1 MFNLIIVESP
11 AKCSKIEHFLSDQ
24 YPKENF
30 KVVATKGHIMEIK
43 KPGLN
48 IDIDNG
54 FKPVYVYKNNKQ
66 IDIIKNLSKEAKEIY
81 IATDLDYSGSFIG
94 YSVCLLLNLD
104 IKTTKRLIFNSITK
118 TAIIEAFENPTT
130 LILNH
135 VYYEKARQIIDRLIG
150 FKLTAC
156 AYKYL
161 QNKNNSVGRCQ
172 TIALKLVDEK
182 EKEINDF
189 IDSNFNKIQ
198 DFYYKVD
205 GKIYHEREDNVY
217 FTEHEFYSQGE
228 FIGTEEDV
236 EEIEEISYYPHDPFY
251 KMVVQ
256 FVDNLKAENDK
267 LTFETVQQFLNNKD
281 KLKFTLTNTKKIRK
295 SIEPPKPF
303 ITSTIQQTAARL
315 FGYSI
320 ETIMKILQSL
330 YEKGFITYIRTDCPI
345 MSEEFKK
352 TIKEF
357 IKQYFG
363 EEYINLNN
371 NDKIKEHSQN
381 GHEAIRVTENV
392 PTFNDLTNQEENI
405 YNLIEVNTVQSQ
417 MSNYEYEL
425 TTLTI
430 SNNINDVKLTAYQH
444 LTIFEGFKKF
454 GEGDKAQQNMV
465 YQIDKNQ
472 ELKFK
477 DIDFIYSVKP
487 VPKRYNEQKII
498 KQLDKLGIGRPST
511 FATFTKKIKE
521 RDYVETNNINGL
533 KILCTNYKI
542 TNDQTSREI
551 TKTEKLETFFNESNK
566 FQPTTKG
573 VNIMKFTDNCFN
585 QFINYDYTA
594 KMEKQLDKIANGEID
609 YLTVL
614 KDFWN
619 SFNNQLKEFNESI
632 KKNKKKVKEFK
643 HNDQKYL
650 LKSGVYGYYVTVGGK
665 NKSLKGINKE
675 FDEITINDI
684 IEFLENK
691 TTKPQ
696 TQGDKQLNCLSA
708 SRAQGIILGE
718 YKDKT
723 VSLFNGRFGYY
734 FVYDNKNYSLKNFK
748 TDKSTI
754 ENNKE
759 KILKLCIREIQS
771 FIKTLD
777 YQNYE
782 FIVKANFKQKN
793 YYVNV
798 FKTIKDK
805 RQFIKSLRITT
816 KDMKV
821 LNYDINSITSDI
833 IINKL
838 NEDE

>member
-11 AKCSKIEHFLSDQ
+11 AKCSKIEHFLSAQ
-24 YPKENF
+24 YPNENF
-30 KVVATKGHIMEIK
+30 KVIATKGHIMEIK
-43 KPGLN
+43 NPGLN
-48 IDIDNG
+48 IDIDNN

-66 IDIIKNLSKEAKEIY
+66 IDIIKNLSKQAKEIY

-130 LILNH
+130 LNLNH

-189 IDSNFNKIQ
+189 IANEFEKS
-198 DFYYKVD
+198 
-205 GKIYHEREDNVY
+205 DNI
-217 FTEHEFYSQGE
+217 FKPKNS
-228 FIGTEEDV
+228 
-236 EEIEEISYYPHDPFY
+236 FY

-267 LTFETVQQFLNNKD
+267 LNFETVRQFLNNKD
-281 KLKFTLTNTKKIRK
+281 KLRFTLTNAKKIRK

-345 MSEEFKK
+345 ISEEFKK
-352 TIKEF
+352 IIKGF
-357 IKQYFG
+357 IKQEFG
-363 EEYINLNN
+363 EEYVNLNN
-371 NDKIKEHSQN
+371 NDKIIEHSQN

-392 PTFNDLTNQEENI
+392 PKFNNLTNQEENI
-405 YNLIEVNTVQSQ
+405 YHLIEVNTVQSQ
-417 MSNYEYEL
+417 MSNYDYEL

-430 SNNINDVKLTAYQH
+430 SNNINDIKLTAYQH

-454 GEGDKAQQNMV
+454 GENVKAQQNMV
-465 YQIDKNQ
+465 YQIDNKQ

-477 DIDFIYSVKP
+477 NIDFIYSVKP

-511 FATFTKKIKE
+511 FAMFTKKIRE
-521 RDYVETNNINGL
+521 RDYIETNNINGL

-542 TNDQTSREI
+542 INDQINRVI
-551 TKTEKLETFFNESNK
+551 TKSEKLETFFNESNK

-573 VNIMKFTDNCFN
+573 VNIIKFTDNCFN

-594 KMEKQLDKIANGEID
+594 KMEKQLDKIANMEID
-609 YLTVL
+609 YLTIL

-619 SFNNQLKEFNESI
+619 SFNNQLKEFNEST

-643 HNDQKYL
+643 HNNQKYL

-665 NKSLKGINKE
+665 NKTLKGINKE
-675 FDEITINDI
+675 FDDITINDI
-684 IEFLENK
+684 IKFLEDKDNNIQK
-691 TTKPQ
+691 Q
-696 TQGDKQLNCLSA
+696 TNGDKQLNCLSA
-708 SRAQGIILGE
+708 SRTQGIILGE
-718 YKDKT
+718 YKNKT
-723 VSLFNGRFGYY
+723 VSLFNGRFGY
-734 FVYDNKNYSLKNFK
+734 FFIYDNKNYSLKNFK
-748 TDKSTI
+748 ADKSTI

-759 KILKLCIREIQS
+759 EILNLCIQEIQS

-782 FIVKANFKQKN
+782 FVVKSNIRQKN

-805 RQFIKSLRITT
+805 RQFIKSLRITK
-816 KDMKV
+816 KDIEI
-821 LNYDINSITSDI
+821 LNYDINSITSDFI
-833 IINKL
+833 VNKL
-838 NEDE
+838 KED

>member
-43 KPGLN
+43 NPGLN

-118 TAIIEAFENPTT
+118 TAIIEAFENSTT
-130 LILNH
+130 LNMDH

-189 IDSNFNKIQ
+189 IADEFEKS
-198 DFYYKVD
+198 
-205 GKIYHEREDNVY
+205 DNI
-217 FTEHEFYSQGE
+217 FKPKNS
-228 FIGTEEDV
+228 
-236 EEIEEISYYPHDPFY
+236 FY

-267 LTFETVQQFLNNKD
+267 LTFETVQQFLSNKD

-352 TIKEF
+352 IIKEF
-357 IKQYFG
+357 VKQYFG
-363 EEYINLNN
+363 EEYINLNI

-392 PTFNDLTNQEENI
+392 PTFNNLTNQEENI

-551 TKTEKLETFFNESNK
+551 TKTEKLESFFNESNK

-594 KMEKQLDKIANGEID
+594 KMEKQLDKIANAEID

-614 KDFWN
+614 KNFWN
-619 SFNNQLKEFNESI
+619 SFNNQLKEFNEST

-708 SRAQGIILGE
+708 SHAQGIILGE

-838 NEDE
+838 KEDE